1 MPLKQKAGNEF
12 SRYPISGLL
21 RNRISTKLIMIVI
34 RFLRTG
40 KKNQA
45 FFRVVATDK
54 RNSTKAGRFLEI
66 LGFYNPLTKEK
77 NLKADRIKYWISKG
91 AQTSD
96 TVHNLLIREGVIEGK
111 KIPKHRP
118 SKKKEE
124 DKPEESPKAETKEE
138 KKEEEKPN
146 EPAEEAKPEEP
157 KEDVKPEEPAKE
169 EKPEAEAK
177 EDAKEKMPAEE
188 AKPEDA
194 KEEEKPEEAK
204 EEAKA
209 EDVKK
214 EEKEN

>member
-1 MPLKQKAGNEF
+1 MT
-12 SRYPISGLL
+12 I
-21 RNRISTKLIMIVI
+21 I

-45 FFRVVATDK
+45 FFRVVVTDK
-54 RNSTKAGRFLEI
+54 RNPAKAGRFLEI

-77 NLKADRIKYWISKG
+77 SLKEDRIKYWISKG

-124 DKPEESPKAETKEE
+124 EKTEE
-138 KKEEEKPN
+138 KKEE
-146 EPAEEAKPEEP
+146 PASE
-157 KEDVKPEEPAKE
+157 VKPEEKKE
-169 EKPEAEAK
+169 EPASEVKSE
-177 EDAKEKMPAEE
+177 EK
-188 AKPEDA
+188 
-194 KEEEKPEEAK
+194 KEEVKPEEVK

-209 EDVKK
+209 EEPVKEPSLEAKKEDVAEEETKPEEPKK
-214 EEKEN
+214 EEKEIDKKQE

>member
-1 MPLKQKAGNEF
+1 
-12 SRYPISGLL
+12 
-21 RNRISTKLIMIVI
+21 MIVI

-96 TVHNLLIREGVIEGK
+96 TVHNLLINEGVIQGK

-124 DKPEESPKAETKEE
+124 DKAEEFPKAEAKEESKPEEVKEE
-138 KKEEEKPN
+138 KHV
-146 EPAEEAKPEEP
+146 EEAKPEEP

-169 EKPEAEAK
+169 
-177 EDAKEKMPAEE
+177 
-188 AKPEDA
+188 AKP
-194 KEEEKPEEAK
+194 
-204 EEAKA
+204 

>member
-1 MPLKQKAGNEF
+1 
-12 SRYPISGLL
+12 
-21 RNRISTKLIMIVI
+21 MIVI

-45 FFRVVATDK
+45 FFRVVVTDK

-96 TVHNLLIREGVIEGK
+96 TVHNLLINEGVIQGK

-124 DKPEESPKAETKEE
+124 EKSEEAPKTELKEEKKDEEKPEETKSEEPKPEEVKEEVKSEEPKEDAKPEAEKKEENKEE
-138 KKEEEKPN
+138 KKEE
-146 EPAEEAKPEEP
+146 
-157 KEDVKPEEPAKE
+157 
-169 EKPEAEAK
+169 
-177 EDAKEKMPAEE
+177 
-188 AKPEDA
+188 
-194 KEEEKPEEAK
+194 
-204 EEAKA
+204 
-209 EDVKK
+209 
-214 EEKEN
+214 KEN